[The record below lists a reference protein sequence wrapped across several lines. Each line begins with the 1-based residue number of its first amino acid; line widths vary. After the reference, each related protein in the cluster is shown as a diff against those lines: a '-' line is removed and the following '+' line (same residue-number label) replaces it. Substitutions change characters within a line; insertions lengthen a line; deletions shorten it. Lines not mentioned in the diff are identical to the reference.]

1 MDRAVPLEY
10 DRGKD
15 EDSNDMFFKIIR
27 SSLHAKMTKFF
38 VHHLFCLFSAGAF
51 ALRTFSCWTFALRTV
66 YIKRTGVEFH
76 FLPLNARPF
85 G

>member
-10 DRGKD
+10 DRVKD

-38 VHHLFCLFSAGAF
+38 VHHLFCLFSAVAF
-51 ALRTFSCWTFALRTV
+51 ALRTFSC
-66 YIKRTGVEFH
+66 
-76 FLPLNARPF
+76 
-85 G
+85 